1 MNLSSEIKVGIV
13 VFIGLCFLASI
24 VFVIGDIQLF
34 NKRYSLT
41 VKFMHVDG
49 LLEGAKVTFAGVKV
63 GKVEKIDIKL
73 GIVYVNITV
82 SDKIEIPRCSK
93 FMIDTAGLM
102 GEKYLGID
110 LDACDADKAKG
121 EGLYKDGDVVRGI
134 DPLRLSKLFSEG
146 EQIMEKV
153 KNSVA
158 SVNKVLTDDKV
169 LDSTKNFIN
178 NMYEV
183 SISGKYIMASIEDR
197 IDGIQDNIEELIR
210 KFGDVGG
217 VLAEL
222 IQDNKINI
230 SELIQNYKDFGAEL
244 VDIAS
249 ENKKNL
255 SELINNFKKTGENIN
270 KLIVKLDDEG
280 NTAEKI
286 KDILENFRKTSK
298 NAEEVSQSINN
309 IFKDGSVES
318 ELKGS
323 IKSVSKMAKKADAI
337 LSSFKNS
344 NLKLLY
350 TFRMDKNNKKTHN
363 DMEARLNFGG
373 DNKTIIA
380 GVRNIGNGN
389 QADLQLCQDGK
400 GVFTKRF
407 GIIKSKVGFGVDY
420 KWNKK
425 STYSVNFIDTH
436 DTEVETISTYKI
448 REGLAFKSKVENAL
462 KKKERNYNVG
472 IQYAF

>member
-73 GIVYVNITV
+73 GIVHVNITV
-82 SDKIEIPRCSK
+82 SDKIEIPKCAK

-110 LDACDADKAKG
+110 LDECDADKAKASGVYKPG
-121 EGLYKDGDVVRGI
+121 EELRGI

-146 EQIMEKV
+146 EKIMEKV
-153 KNSVA
+153 QKSVA
-158 SVNKVLTDDKV
+158 SINKVISDDKV
-169 LDSTKNFIN
+169 LDSTKNLIN
-178 NMYEV
+178 NIYEV
-183 SISGKYIMASIEDR
+183 SISGKHIMASIEDR

-217 VLAEL
+217 ALAEL
-222 IQDNKINI
+222 IQDNKVNI
-230 SELIQNYKDFGAEL
+230 SELIQSYKDFGSEL
-244 VDIAS
+244 VDMVS
-249 ENKKNL
+249 ENRKNL
-255 SELINNFKKTGENIN
+255 SELINNFKKTGDNIN

-298 NAEEVSQSINN
+298 NAEEVSKSIND
-309 IFKDGSVES
+309 IFKDGSVEA

-323 IKSVSKMAKKADAI
+323 IKSVSKIAKKADSI

-344 NLKLLY
+344 SMKLLY
-350 TFRMDKNNKKTHN
+350 TFRMDQNNKKTHN
-363 DMEARLNFGG
+363 DMEARLNFGS
-373 DNKTIIA
+373 DKSIIA

-389 QADLQLCQDGK
+389 QLDLQLSQDGK

-407 GIIKSKVGFGVDY
+407 GIIKSKVGLGIDY

-425 STYSVNFIDTH
+425 STYSVDFIDTH
-436 DTEVETISTYKI
+436 DTQVETTSTYKI

-462 KKKERNYNVG
+462 RKKERNYNVG